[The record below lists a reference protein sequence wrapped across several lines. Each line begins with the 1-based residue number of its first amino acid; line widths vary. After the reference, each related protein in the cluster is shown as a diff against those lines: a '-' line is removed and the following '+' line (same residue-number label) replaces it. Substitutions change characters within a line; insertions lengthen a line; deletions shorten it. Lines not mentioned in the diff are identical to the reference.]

1 MVLKGDKMIVLTG
14 SIATGKSSTCKILQ
28 ENGFAIVDAD
38 KIAKRLIDA
47 NIIKNLFGSNYI
59 KDDQID
65 RIALGNLIFNDA
77 KKRKILNDYIH
88 PLIREE
94 IAKEVSELTKEDKKY
109 IADIP
114 LYFESGRYEADLA
127 VLVYCPRDEQIQRLM
142 QRNNLTKEEAVKRV
156 ESQVDIEEKR
166 KKADYVIDNS
176 SDKKNLEKE
185 SKKLI
190 KYLEGR

>member
-1 MVLKGDKMIVLTG
+1 MIVLTG
-14 SIATGKSSTCKILQ
+14 SIATGKSSTCRLLE
-28 ENGFAIVDAD
+28 ENGFVVVDAD
-38 KIAKRLIDA
+38 KIAKKLISTKV
-47 NIIKNLFGSNYI
+47 IEKLFGSTYI
-59 KDDQID
+59 KNNQID

-94 IAKEVSELTKEDKKY
+94 IAKEVLELTKGDKKY
-109 IADIP
+109 IVDIP
-114 LYFESGRYEADLA
+114 LYFESGSYEADLT

-156 ESQVDIEEKR
+156 ESQMDIEEKR